1 LNTTLNIFNS
11 LKSKGEGESSKGT
24 SSKAKVVKVK
34 SKESKREGGFVL
46 GLNNKE
52 V

>member
-1 LNTTLNIFNS
+1 MF
-11 LKSKGEGESSKGT
+11 SKV
-24 SSKAKVVKVK
+24 KVVKVK
-34 SKESKREGGFVL
+34 SKESKREGGFIL

>member
-1 LNTTLNIFNS
+1 LNIALNIFNS
-11 LKSKGEGESSKGT
+11 LESEGEGESSKGT
-24 SSKAKVVKVK
+24 SDGAEVVKVK
-34 SKESKREGGFVL
+34 SKESKGEGGFIL